1 MKVHEY
7 QAREIF
13 EKYNLPVVEADVC
26 SSVEE
31 AKKIAENIG
40 LPVVIKAQV
49 QVGGRGKAGGIKKAK
64 TIQEVE
70 EKSKEILGM
79 EIKGIKVEKIMVAK
93 AVEIKEELYVGIVVD
108 RANRKIAIMSS
119 PAGGIDIEEI
129 AKTTPEKIFKTEVD
143 PLVGLKLYQ
152 VNKVSNPI
160 FTDKKLLT
168 EFKQIVFNL
177 YSVFV
182 ENHCSLAE
190 INPLAI
196 TTDNSLVAC
205 DAKINIDDNALFI
218 EKLASLRDPKSEDPL
233 EIKAKEEGLSYVGLN
248 GDIGCVVNGAGLA
261 MTTMD
266 LIKLYGGEPANFLD
280 VGGSSS
286 PQKVVNAMEI
296 ILTNKKVKSILIN
309 IFGGITRCDDIAQGL
324 IEALNTMEIKQPIVV
339 RLTGTNEEKAQKMLE
354 KTHLYSAKS
363 FNEGVKRAIELA
375 REER

>member
-1 MKVHEY
+1 MKIHEY

-13 EKYNLPVVEADVC
+13 EKYHLPVVEADVC

-31 AKKIAENIG
+31 AKKVAKNIG

-64 TIQEVE
+64 TIEEVE
-70 EKSKEILGM
+70 EKSKQILDM
-79 EIKGIKVEKIMVAK
+79 EIKGMKVEKVMVAK
-93 AVEIKEELYVGIVVD
+93 LVEIKEELYVGVVVD
-108 RANRKIAIMSS
+108 RAKRKIAIMSS

-143 PLVGLKLYQ
+143 PLVGLKMYQ
-152 VNKVSNPI
+152 VNKISTPL

-182 ENHCSLAE
+182 EKHCSLAE

-196 TTDNSLVAC
+196 TTHNTLVAC

-218 EKLASLRDPKSEDPL
+218 EELSSLRDLKSEDPL
-233 EIKAKEEGLSYVGLN
+233 EIKAKEGGLSYVGLD

-286 PQKVVNAMEI
+286 PQKVVKAMEI
-296 ILTNKKVKSILIN
+296 ILANKKVKSILIN

-324 IEALNTMEIKQPIVV
+324 IQALSTMEIKQPIVV
-339 RLTGTNEEKAQKMLE
+339 RLTGTNEEKAHKMIE

-363 FNEGVKRAIELA
+363 FGEGVKKAIELA
-375 REER
+375 REVR